1 MASVRV
7 RAPRCKKKGGTM
19 SGTKPITFATLLIA
33 IGVLLFCHSTAIAQ
47 STSSNAQAQ
56 PSTGQ
61 QDQPIT
67 DEDIQ
72 MLRKNL
78 RSQRK
83 QVIAANMK
91 LTDAEAGKFWPVYD
105 QYISELV
112 KINGTKYE
120 LIKRYVQTQ
129 GQLTDAQADDAVKQW
144 IGVDQAVGDL
154 RLKYIPLFRKVL
166 SPKNTALFYQ
176 IDRRIQ
182 LMIDLQ
188 LASAL
193 PLVEP

>member
-1 MASVRV
+1 
-7 RAPRCKKKGGTM
+7 M
-19 SGTKPITFATLLIA
+19 SRIKNFSFTTLLTGIV
-33 IGVLLFCHSTAIAQ
+33 ILFCCGVSGAQ
-47 STSSNAQAQ
+47 SQPSNTMAQ
-56 PSTGQ
+56 PAPAPAP
-61 QDQPIT
+61 QDQALS
-67 DEDIQ
+67 DEDVQ

-91 LTDAEAGKFWPVYD
+91 LTDAEAEKFWPVYD
-105 QYISELV
+105 QYVSELV

-120 LIKRYVQTQ
+120 LIKQYVQTQ
-129 GQLTDAQADDAVKQW
+129 GQLTDTQADNAVKQW

-176 IDRRIQ
+176 VDRRIQ